1 MITLL
6 FLNVHL
12 FVVNSANFRD
22 RHRGSKNESREEE
35 KNKKAE
41 SMRGRETWRWRTTTN
56 IERSLNASAFPR
68 APLIRFGGGE
78 WPRSRIKESAI

>member
-41 SMRGRETWRWRTTTN
+41 SMRGRET
-56 IERSLNASAFPR
+56 
-68 APLIRFGGGE
+68 
-78 WPRSRIKESAI
+78 